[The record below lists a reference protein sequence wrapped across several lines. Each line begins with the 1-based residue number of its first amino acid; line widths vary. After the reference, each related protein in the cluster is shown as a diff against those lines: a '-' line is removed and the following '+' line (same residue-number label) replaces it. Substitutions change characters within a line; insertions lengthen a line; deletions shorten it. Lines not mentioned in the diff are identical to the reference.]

1 MTTTSNE
8 VDTYRIEHP
17 SLRDVLSDLHIPA
30 ADPGP
35 GDRVPSFDLATID
48 GGRFSS
54 DQLDGRGLPLLLVF
68 GSLTCPVTESA
79 GRGLG
84 GLHRA
89 YGDRVRFVLVN
100 VREAHPGAS
109 LPQPST
115 IEAKT
120 RSAERLRSHHGLG
133 FEVAVDD
140 IDGGL
145 HRAFGTRPSSAYLID
160 PDGTIRFRAHWSN
173 LTGEL
178 EEALAAVTAG
188 KQPPRPTV
196 AGHVRAMLKLMGH
209 ASTAFAA
216 AGRGAMVDMWRA
228 APPMALMLTV
238 TDLFRFVSRD
248 RRGVAAMA
256 TMAAVTAAVTS
267 VLVVAL

>member
-1 MTTTSNE
+1 MVAAKTS
-8 VDTYRIEHP
+8 DTYRIEHP
-17 SLRDVLSDLHIPA
+17 SLRDVLRDLHIPA
-30 ADPGP
+30 GAPGP

-54 DQLDGRGLPLLLVF
+54 DQFDGWGQPVLLVF

-84 GLHRA
+84 ELHRA
-89 YGDRVRFVLVN
+89 YGDRIRFVVVN
-100 VREAHPGAS
+100 VREAHPGQD

-120 RSAERLRSHHGLG
+120 HHAERLRCHHRLD

-140 IDGGL
+140 VDGGL

-160 PDGTIRFRAHWSN
+160 PEGVIRFRAHWSN

-178 EEALAAVTAG
+178 DDTLAALTAG
-188 KQPPRPTV
+188 RLPAKPFVGGTF
-196 AGHVRAMLKLMGH
+196 RAMLKLMGH
-209 ASTAFAA
+209 ASTAFSA
-216 AGRGAMVDMWRA
+216 AGRGAMADTWRA
-228 APPMALMLTV
+228 VPPMAFMLTV
-238 TDLFRFVSRD
+238 TNLFRFVSRD
-248 RRGVAAMA
+248 RRGVATLATLAGLAMA
-256 TMAAVTAAVTS
+256 AIATI
-267 VLVVAL
+267 LVAR